1 MRPTDAQFSIVDRLA
16 SEGQISDEEHD
27 DLTRAP
33 TTPKT
38 PGFVEA
44 DEARAETPPSED
56 NERPESLSFPR
67 PTLRTDLSANFVGGL
82 GALAIGLIVLSSL
95 GILSWLLTMAG
106 IILLATTLFD
116 GMRWVTTAGTATLTI
131 VAVIGLAGIGRTE
144 PPPIQTPPATLAPE
158 DPDPVFPGSLGI
170 HMDEVAEAWNT
181 VNGQPTITRGLTR
194 YNESG
199 EYDTFIYR
207 FGEWGRLAG
216 AYDPGTDAIYALL
229 AAGWL
234 SEDATDQF
242 YLRLCFMVAPY
253 SQECVDSYFEHGLGG
268 GTLDDFLDETYEAE
282 WLLGD
287 HTWRLEIDQNVLT
300 IRVFG
305 ADAA

>member
-27 DLTRAP
+27 DLTRAVTSP
-33 TTPKT
+33 GTPE
-38 PGFVEA
+38 FDEA
-44 DEARAETPPSED
+44 DEARPETPPSEGD
-56 NERPESLSFPR
+56 GQPESLSFPR
-67 PTLRTDLSANFVGGL
+67 PTLRTDLAANFVGGL
-82 GALAIGLIVLSSL
+82 GVLAIGLIALSSL
-95 GILSWLLTMAG
+95 GILSWLLTIAG
-106 IILLATTLFD
+106 IVLLATTLFD
-116 GMRWVTTAGTATLTI
+116 GMRWVTLAGTATLTV
-131 VAVIGLAGIGRTE
+131 VAVIGLAGIGRDD
-144 PPPIQTPPATLAPE
+144 PPPIQAPPVTLAPE
-158 DPDPVFPGSLGI
+158 DPDPVVPGSLGI
-170 HMDEVAEAWNT
+170 HMDEVTEAWNT
-181 VNGQPTITRGLTR
+181 VEGPPTIARGLTR

-216 AYDPGTDAIYALL
+216 AYDPGNDAIYALL
-229 AAGWL
+229 VAGWL
-234 SEDATDQF
+234 SQDATDQL
-242 YLRLCFMVAPY
+242 YLPLCFMVAPY

-268 GTLDDFLDETYEAE
+268 GTLDDFTDETHEAE

-287 HTWRLEIDQNVLT
+287 HTWRLEIEQNVLT

>member
-1 MRPTDAQFSIVDRLA
+1 MRPTDTQFSIVDRLA

-27 DLTRAP
+27 ELTRAVTSP
-33 TTPKT
+33 GTPE
-38 PGFVEA
+38 FVEA
-44 DEARAETPPSED
+44 DEARPETPPSEGD
-56 NERPESLSFPR
+56 EPPETRSFPR

-82 GALAIGLIVLSSL
+82 GILAIGLILLSSL
-95 GILSWLLTMAG
+95 GILSWFLTVAG
-106 IILLATTLFD
+106 ILLLATTLFD
-116 GMRWVTTAGTATLTI
+116 GIRWATVAGTATLTI
-131 VAVIGLAGIGRTE
+131 VAVIGFTGTARDD
-144 PPPIQTPPATLAPE
+144 PPPNQAPAATLAPE
-158 DPDPVFPGSLGI
+158 DSDQVVPGSLGI
-170 HMDEVAEAWNT
+170 HMDEVTEAWNT
-181 VNGQPTITRGLTR
+181 VEGPPTIARGLTR

-216 AYDPGTDAIYALL
+216 AYDPENDAIYALL

-234 SEDATDQF
+234 SQDATDQL

-268 GTLDDFLDETYEAE
+268 GTLDDFTDETHEAQ

-287 HTWRLEIDQNVLT
+287 HSWRLEIDQNVLI